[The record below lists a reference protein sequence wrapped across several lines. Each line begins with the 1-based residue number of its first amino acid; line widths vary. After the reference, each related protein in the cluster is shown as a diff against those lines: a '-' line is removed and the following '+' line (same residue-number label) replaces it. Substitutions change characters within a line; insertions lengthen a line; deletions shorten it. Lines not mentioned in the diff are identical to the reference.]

1 MGPQRFRFATVAG
14 DTGVERDETCARVR
28 FLPVAFTSPWRSS
41 PPVRRPMHHLKFL
54 AVAKVEAV
62 RPVHL
67 AELVHLP
74 EASAISLPTEKSSCG
89 RRQPRGR
96 RARSAG
102 DHELVAAA
110 GAHGSQLLSSAELR
124 SCAPV
129 EAMCLSTVTVSLST
143 GGASAR
149 GATVPVSAL
158 RSEPRSTPRDGPPRR
173 RRRSRRQKARRDQRS
188 SRTKISWHSA
198 NSLSSGDDGRGSR
211 RIGV

>member
-1 MGPQRFRFATVAG
+1 MGPQSFRFATVAG
-14 DTGVERDETCARVR
+14 DTGVERDETCVRVR
-28 FLPVAFTSPWRSS
+28 FLPVASTSPRRSS
-41 PPVRRPMHHLKFL
+41 PPVRRPMYHLKFL
-54 AVAKVEAV
+54 AVAKVEAA

-67 AELVHLP
+67 AEFVHLP
-74 EASAISLPTEKSSCG
+74 EAAPSACRRKNQVAG

-102 DHELVAAA
+102 EHELVAAA
-110 GAHGSQLLSSAELR
+110 GAHGSQPMRSAELR

-158 RSEPRSTPRDGPPRR
+158 RSESRPTPRGGPPRR
-173 RRRSRRQKARRDQRS
+173 RRRSRR
-188 SRTKISWHSA
+188 
-198 NSLSSGDDGRGSR
+198 
-211 RIGV
+211 